1 MTVEAGPA
9 RGIFVSE
16 DELPPA
22 VWRAFARIAQAHGI
36 TPQQLLRALIIRE
49 VRNFSKRNKPLLDR
63 IIEAGMKEA
72 KKLMLA
78 QR

>member
-1 MTVEAGPA
+1 MTGEAGPA

-22 VWRAFARIAQAHGI
+22 VWRCFVRIAQAHGI
-36 TPQQLLRALIIRE
+36 TPQHLLRAIIIKE

-63 IIEAGMKEA
+63 IVEAGMKEA
-72 KKLMLA
+72 KKLLA
-78 QR
+78 QS